1 VNVRIQSQGFDLT
14 PAIEAHIRKQLGFNL
29 ASFDSYIVSV
39 DVFMSDING
48 PKGGRDK
55 KAVISVR
62 LTSRLIVTVERTRS
76 DMYATLT
83 LVARQAGRSV
93 RRTLSKHRRMEKLA
107 LRQMQQY
114 PQV

>member
-1 VNVRIQSQGFDLT
+1 MNVRVHARGFDIT
-14 PAIEAHIRKQLGFNL
+14 PAIDAHIRKQLSFNL
-29 ASFDSYIVSV
+29 ANFASHIVSV
-39 DVFMSDING
+39 DVYMSDVNG
-48 PKGGRDK
+48 PKGGSDK
-55 KAVISVR
+55 KAVVRVR
-62 LTSRLIVTVERTRS
+62 LMSRLIVTVERTRS

-107 LRQMQQY
+107 LRQLHHY